1 MSDSPQRDSDSPPNF
16 SGDRLESWKEIAV
29 YLKRDIK
36 TVQRWEKREAMPV
49 HRHLHDKI
57 GSVFAF
63 RTELDD
69 WARNRRLPA
78 REPSPAAAVASEESG
93 PPQRDRVARWQWAFT
108 AVLTALGIG
117 LAVALTIHRDK
128 PADNPLASAHFVQLT
143 DFSGLEQSAAI
154 SPDGTLVAFLSDRG
168 GQVDVW
174 LTQVGSNDFHNLTR
188 GAVHTL
194 VNSSVRTLAFSP
206 DGTLVTFWTSAG
218 SPGDNSRIGIWAVP
232 VYGGS
237 PRVYLDGAAEYQW
250 TRDGSR
256 LVFHTPA
263 PGDPMFVRSAQ
274 ESSARQIFV
283 ARPGVHSHFP
293 TWAPDGSFIYF
304 VQGTPGERMDLW
316 RLKPDAPAPERL
328 TNHDAAVSYPVVLDA
343 RRLLY
348 LSTDRDGSGPW
359 IYALDPDTHVSR
371 RVSAGIDRFTSL
383 AASRNGR
390 RLAATVATP
399 KSTLWRVPVGGSPAT
414 MSDARAIA
422 LTTGNGSSPRLASN
436 FLLYVSSTGEGDT
449 IWKLQDDRVSQIW
462 TSPETRVIGRPS
474 LSRDE
479 RRIAFTTRGA
489 DGRTLLWVANADGT
503 RTRSVALPFELD
515 GAPAWTPDGRALT
528 VAGLVDGIPRLFTQ
542 PADGGPV
549 VPMLNEPSTDAV
561 WSPDGSLLV
570 FSGADVG
577 TRFQIKGVD
586 AQGHPRAMPPLTLS
600 RGARHVAFLDGNRSL
615 VFLRGDMGHR
625 DVWTINLETGVE
637 RQLTQFGPA
646 VNIRDFDITPDG
658 RQLVI
663 EQVQEH
669 SDVVLIELNRR

>member
-1 MSDSPQRDSDSPPNF
+1 
-16 SGDRLESWKEIAV
+16 
-29 YLKRDIK
+29 
-36 TVQRWEKREAMPV
+36 
-49 HRHLHDKI
+49 
-57 GSVFAF
+57 
-63 RTELDD
+63 
-69 WARNRRLPA
+69 
-78 REPSPAAAVASEESG
+78 
-93 PPQRDRVARWQWAFT
+93 
-108 AVLTALGIG
+108 
-117 LAVALTIHRDK
+117 
-128 PADNPLASAHFVQLT
+128 
-143 DFSGLEQSAAI
+143 
-154 SPDGTLVAFLSDRG
+154 
-168 GQVDVW
+168 
-174 LTQVGSNDFHNLTR
+174 
-188 GAVHTL
+188 
-194 VNSSVRTLAFSP
+194 
-206 DGTLVTFWTSAG
+206 
-218 SPGDNSRIGIWAVP
+218 
-232 VYGGS
+232 
-237 PRVYLDGAAEYQW
+237 
-250 TRDGSR
+250 
-256 LVFHTPA
+256 
-263 PGDPMFVRSAQ
+263 
-274 ESSARQIFV
+274 
-283 ARPGVHSHFP
+283 
-293 TWAPDGSFIYF
+293 
-304 VQGTPGERMDLW
+304 MDLW

>member
-1 MSDSPQRDSDSPPNF
+1 
-16 SGDRLESWKEIAV
+16 
-29 YLKRDIK
+29 
-36 TVQRWEKREAMPV
+36 MPV

-63 RTELDD
+63 RNELDD

-78 REPSPAAAVASEESG
+78 QEPPPAAPESSKDSG
-93 PPQRDRVARWQWAFT
+93 TPQRYPVAGWQWAFT
-108 AVLTALGIG
+108 AVLATLGIG
-117 LAVALTIHRDK
+117 LAVALTIPRGK
-128 PADNPLASAHFVQLT
+128 PVTDNPLASARFVQLT
-143 DFSGLEQSAAI
+143 DFNGHEQSAAI
-154 SPDGTLVAFLSDRG
+154 SPDGTLVAFLSDHG
-168 GQVDVW
+168 GQMDVW
-174 LTQVGSNDFHNLTR
+174 LTQVGSNDFHNLTG
-188 GAVHTL
+188 GAFHTL
-194 VNSSVRTLAFSP
+194 VNSSVRTPGFSP
-206 DGTLVTFWTSAG
+206 DGTLVTFWTSTG
-218 SPGDNSRIGIWAVP
+218 SPAENSRIGIWAVP

-263 PGDPMFVRSAQ
+263 PGDPMFVRTAQ

-283 ARPGVHSHFP
+283 ARPGLHSHFP
-293 TWAPDGSFIYF
+293 SWAPDGSFIYF
-304 VQGTPGERMDLW
+304 VQGTPGDRMDLW

-328 TNHDAAVSYPVVLDA
+328 TNHNAAVSYPVVLDA

-383 AASRNGR
+383 SAASNGR

-399 KSTLWRVPVGGSPAT
+399 KSTLWRVPIGGPPAT

-422 LTTGNGSSPRLASN
+422 LTTGNGSSPRLGSN
-436 FLLYVSSTGEGDT
+436 FLLYVSSTGASDT
-449 IWKLQDDRVSQIW
+449 IWKLQDDRATQIW
-462 TSPETRVIGRPS
+462 TLPETRVVGGPS

-489 DGRTLLWVANADGT
+489 DGRTALWVADADGT
-503 RTRSVALPFELD
+503 RSRSVALPFEVD
-515 GAPAWTPDGRALT
+515 GAPAWKPDGRALT
-528 VAGLVDGIPRLFTQ
+528 VAGLVEGVPRLFTE
-542 PADGGPV
+542 PADGGTPV
-549 VPMLNEPSTDAV
+549 RMVNEPSTDAA
-561 WSPDGSLLV
+561 WSPDGSFLV

-577 TRFQIKGVD
+577 TRFQIKSVD
-586 AQGHPRAMPPLTLS
+586 AQGQPRTTPPLTLS
-600 RGARHVAFLDGNRSL
+600 RGARHVAFADGSRSL

-625 DVWTINLETGVE
+625 DVWAVNLETGAE
-637 RQLTQFGPA
+637 RQLTNFGTA
-646 VNIRDFDITPDG
+646 VNVRDFDITPDG

-669 SDVVLIELNRR
+669 SNVVLIELDR